1 MQYNGFSNLELFWT
15 KVWKVGFKGGWNSFQ
30 VKWGLTEGWC
40 SSGWKIMIHI
50 FNLVLTNH
58 NKG

>member
-1 MQYNGFSNLELFWT
+1 MQCIGFGNLELFWT
-15 KVWKVGFKGGWNSFQ
+15 KVQKVGFEGGWNSFQ
-30 VKWGLTEGWC
+30 VMWGLAEGWC
-40 SSGWKIMIHI
+40 SSGWKITVHI